1 MSAPL
6 LTLASASP
14 RRRQLLDQI
23 GVPHRVRPADVD
35 ETAQPGESPAD
46 YALRVAIAKAD
57 AGWAADPSLPVL
69 AADTAVALGTT
80 LYAKPADRADGLAM
94 LAALSGRTHRVLTA
108 VALRY
113 AGGLDTALSIS
124 EVTFRATTADERR
137 RYWDTGE
144 PLGKAGGYAVQ
155 GFAAVFV
162 TRVDG
167 SYSGVMGLPLA
178 ETGALLARAGVPVWQ
193 DGPPHGE
200 CRARAVP
207 AIGAAVARQA
217 TTDQRT

>member
-1 MSAPL
+1 MSAPV

-35 ETAQPGESPAD
+35 ETARPGETPAD
-46 YALRVAIAKAD
+46 YALRVAVAKAE
-57 AGWAADPSLPVL
+57 AGWAAAPGAPVL

-80 LYAKPADRADGLAM
+80 LYAKPAGRDDGLAM
-94 LAALSGRTHRVLTA
+94 LAALSGRTHEVLTA
-108 VALRY
+108 VALRH
-113 AGGLDTALSIS
+113 AGGLETALSVS
-124 EVTFRATTADERR
+124 RVTFRDTSDAERR

-155 GFAAVFV
+155 GYAAVFV
-162 TRVDG
+162 ARLEG

-178 ETGALLARAGVPVWQ
+178 ETSTLLARAGVPVWQ
-193 DGPPHGE
+193 DDPG
-200 CRARAVP
+200 
-207 AIGAAVARQA
+207 
-217 TTDQRT
+217 T